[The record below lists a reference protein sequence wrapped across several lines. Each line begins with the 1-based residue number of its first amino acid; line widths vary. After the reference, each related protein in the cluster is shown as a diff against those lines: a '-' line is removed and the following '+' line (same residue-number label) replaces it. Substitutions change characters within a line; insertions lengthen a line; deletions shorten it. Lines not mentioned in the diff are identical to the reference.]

1 MREGSSAYVIVT
13 LRSIVSKNL
22 SRNLFSQML
31 MNAWWRMVGV
41 QRCATTLRE
50 VSSAAAFYQ
59 AMRSQTT
66 VPAVLVCTIAELPEF
81 SCVSI
86 SAVIR

>member
-1 MREGSSAYVIVT
+1 M
-13 LRSIVSKNL
+13 
-22 SRNLFSQML
+22 
-31 MNAWWRMVGV
+31 GV
-41 QRCATTLRE
+41 ERCATTLRE

-66 VPAVLVCTIAELPEF
+66 VPAVLVCTIVELPEF

-86 SAVIR
+86 SAVMQ

>member
-1 MREGSSAYVIVT
+1 M
-13 LRSIVSKNL
+13 
-22 SRNLFSQML
+22 
-31 MNAWWRMVGV
+31 

-59 AMRSQTT
+59 AMRSERT
-66 VPAVLVCTIAELPEF
+66 VPAVMVCTIAELPEF

-86 SAVIR
+86 SAVIQLISTYKELCLFAPVCC

>member
-1 MREGSSAYVIVT
+1 M
-13 LRSIVSKNL
+13 
-22 SRNLFSQML
+22 
-31 MNAWWRMVGV
+31 GV

-86 SAVIR
+86 SAVIQ